1 MTDYILPLQEL
12 IEQFG
17 KLPGIGRKTA
27 TRLALS
33 VLDLTDEQ
41 AQEFSQAIV
50 NAKREIKKCSV
61 CGNICVGDLCE
72 ICADDE
78 RDATLICVVEDAKAV
93 MAFERVRDFDGV
105 YHVLD
110 GVISPINGI
119 GPDSI
124 NLYSLLR
131 RIQSSDVRE
140 LIIATNPTVEGE
152 ATAMYISRLVAD
164 FGVKVTRLAYGVPVG
179 GDLEYADEV
188 TLHRALE
195 GRRELN

>member
-1 MTDYILPLQEL
+1 MIDYILPLQRL

-27 TRLALS
+27 IRLALA
-33 VLDLTDEQ
+33 VLDLDYEQ
-41 AQEFSQAIV
+41 AKEFSSAILD
-50 NAKREIKKCSV
+50 AKEQIKKCSV
-61 CGNICVGDLCE
+61 CGNISVSDVCD
-72 ICADDE
+72 ICSDE
-78 RDATLICVVEDAKAV
+78 KRDKSVVCVVEDAKAV
-93 MAFERVRDFDGV
+93 MAFERVRDYSGV

-110 GVISPINGI
+110 GVLSPINGI
-119 GPDSI
+119 GPDAI

-131 RIQSSDVRE
+131 RIEDGGIEE

-152 ATAMYISRLVAD
+152 ATAMYISRLVSKL
-164 FGVKVTRLAYGVPVG
+164 GIKVTRLAYGVPVG

-195 GRRELN
+195 GRREIN